1 MNKQKFKKGDKL
13 VMVRDGQHWAAFRKG
28 DKVVFVEYDKF
39 TESKIVVKGSWEG
52 NHNIIQIISIDDVAL
67 ITKTKT
73 PCEALA
79 ALNGIGVEVAEY
91 QCRARSFDVPN
102 AHAWNRIS
110 KQAYER
116 KDKRLE
122 YRALYTT
129 PQHSTKESE

>member
-73 PCEALA
+73 PCEAIA
-79 ALNGIGVEVAEY
+79 ALDEMESAEPL
-91 QCRARSFDVPN
+91 FTVLMPDP
-102 AHAWNRIS
+102 
-110 KQAYER
+110 
-116 KDKRLE
+116 LE
-122 YRALYTT
+122 EHT
-129 PQHSTKESE
+129 S